1 MLAVDS
7 RGGAV
12 RTDGLDAVTPTY
24 DRSISTRDLRSP
36 PSSDTPLR
44 CRQRK
49 QASVMRFLL
58 RGSSGSGGE
67 TAVKRPRV
75 GLALVDATG
84 SISRWSAGGGKN
96 RSRECVQVE
105 VAEDC
110 DGVTVKVGRLEAWS
124 SRDCQLRHCACSDGA
139 PAGCAACAGLPQPS
153 SPTLAHLP
161 GRSSDGE
168 PDLELFMPSHM
179 HHTKH

>member
-1 MLAVDS
+1 
-7 RGGAV
+7 
-12 RTDGLDAVTPTY
+12 
-24 DRSISTRDLRSP
+24 
-36 PSSDTPLR
+36 
-44 CRQRK
+44 
-49 QASVMRFLL
+49 MRFLL